1 MTRQYLFAAAALL
14 GAATLT
20 PLAPTVGSV
29 APGIALAQGMPA
41 ASALSAPP
49 SDSLKVVLLGT
60 GAGPVVNLQ
69 QYGASTLVEAGGQ
82 RFLFDCGRG
91 ATLRLAQ
98 AGVPVGS
105 ITRVFL
111 THLHSDHVVQLPDLL
126 LTGWSAGRRVVPLAV
141 WGPAGPRARMDH
153 LLQAF
158 DFDIHVRR
166 DVDERFPA
174 AGIMVV
180 SHDIMA
186 DGVVFAEG
194 GVTVTA
200 FLVDHGVVR
209 PAYGYRVDYGGRS
222 VVLSGDTRVS
232 ENLIRHARGVD
243 VLIHE
248 TIDPEALRRRVDR
261 PSEATIGAIVAHHAT
276 PEEAGTVFRR
286 VAPRLAVYSHAPN
299 TSRVMAQ
306 TRTTWSGPL
315 LGAEDLLTLFIG
327 AEIRV
332 EHHASLPI
340 PPATPP
346 SAPREPPFAP
356 VGSSPPAPPS
366 RSPDSQPHTS
376 RDQSSRS
383 RTAGAQALATP
394 RAPRRSRCPARPQ
407 RAPQRAGE

>member
-1 MTRQYLFAAAALL
+1 MTSQHLFAAAAML
-14 GAATLT
+14 GSTALAS
-20 PLAPTVGSV
+20 LAPTAGHV
-29 APGIALAQGMPA
+29 APGIARAQVVA
-41 ASALSAPP
+41 TASAVP

-69 QYGASTLVEAGGQ
+69 QYGTSTLVEAGGQ

-98 AGVPVGS
+98 AGVPIGS

-126 LTGWSAGRRVVPLAV
+126 LTGWSAGRRVVPLTV
-141 WGPAGPRARMDH
+141 WGPAGTRAMMEH

-166 DVDERFPA
+166 DVDERFPP
-174 AGIMVV
+174 AGIAVV
-180 SHDIMA
+180 SHDIPA

-248 TIDPEALRRRVDR
+248 TIDAEALRGRVDR
-261 PSEATIGAIVAHHAT
+261 PSEATIGAIIAHHTT
-276 PEEAGTVFRR
+276 PEEAGTVLRR

-299 TSRVMAQ
+299 TARVMAQ
-306 TRTTWSGPL
+306 TRANYSGPL
-315 LGAEDLLTLFIG
+315 EGAEDLLTILIG
-327 AEIRV
+327 AEIRA
-332 EHHASLPI
+332 EHHKVPGA
-340 PPATPP
+340 
-346 SAPREPPFAP
+346 
-356 VGSSPPAPPS
+356 
-366 RSPDSQPHTS
+366 SPDQVPRTET
-376 RDQSSRS
+376 RDASPGVH
-383 RTAGAQALATP
+383 GA
-394 RAPRRSRCPARPQ
+394 RRP
-407 RAPQRAGE
+407 